1 VDEGTRGLSSA
12 DSRSRAAL
20 LEAEATA
27 LRQRVDQLLDELD
40 RRRRRAAGGL
50 TAVRRYALPALIVV
64 AAVGGGTL
72 AVARWRRATPWY
84 GRRGK
89 VLRRSAPALARRMV
103 KRVTEF
109 LS

>member
-1 VDEGTRGLSSA
+1 VDEGTRDLSSP
-12 DSRSRAAL
+12 DPRSRAAL

-50 TAVRRYALPALIVV
+50 AAVRRYALPALIAV
-64 AAVGGGTL
+64 AVVGGGTL
-72 AVARWRRATPWY
+72 AMVRWRRATPWY
-84 GRRGK
+84 GRGGK
-89 VLRRSAPALARRMV
+89 VLRRSAPELARRMV
-103 KRVTEF
+103 KRVTGL